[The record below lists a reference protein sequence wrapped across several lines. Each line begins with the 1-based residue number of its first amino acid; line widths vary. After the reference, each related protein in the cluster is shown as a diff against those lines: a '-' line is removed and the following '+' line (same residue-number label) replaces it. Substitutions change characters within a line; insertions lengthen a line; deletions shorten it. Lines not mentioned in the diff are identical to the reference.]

1 MSDLESLRQR
11 AVTRWRGT
19 RFEDFRQGQSFE
31 HHWGRTMTAAD
42 SITFTTLTL
51 SYNPL
56 YFNREFALSQGHP
69 DLVINPMLVLLT
81 AIGLSVED
89 LSEGGAPRAR
99 QAAVDPGS
107 RRMAGG
113 FLGID
118 DCTFARPVYPGDT
131 LRVRSTVS
139 AVRQSASRPGS
150 TIVTWHSECLNQH
163 DQVVAD
169 YHRSNMMATGPADQ
183 QGQP

>member
-1 MSDLESLRQR
+1 MTDLESLRQR

-19 RFEDFRQGQSFE
+19 KFEDFSVGQPFE

-81 AIGLSVED
+81 AVGLSVED
-89 LSEGGAPRAR
+89 LSEGGAPRGR

-118 DCTFARPVYPGDT
+118 DCTFVRPVYPGDT
-131 LRVRSTVS
+131 LRVRSTVT
-139 AVRQSASRPGS
+139 AVRRSASHPGS
-150 TIVTWHSECLNQH
+150 GIVTWHSECLNQD
-163 DQVVAD
+163 DQVVTD
-169 YHRSNMMATGPADQ
+169 YHRSNMMAAGPDPQEQ
-183 QGQP
+183 Q